1 MSRRLPVYLILD
13 TSHSMGGQPL
23 RAVEQG
29 ILTVI
34 NSLMNTPQALETAAL
49 SIITF
54 STTAQQLLPL
64 TELSEVVVPTL
75 KGKGWTHLGEA
86 LTLAAERA
94 AIEVV
99 KNTPE
104 TKGDWKPMVFIMSDG
119 HATDNLNLGVER
131 FKKFK
136 WGIVVACAVGRKI
149 DDRGLEELHSITEN
163 VIQLEDASP
172 LSISSF
178 FKWVSQSIVTN
189 SMSIGTGKG
198 DVSNFKQLPP
208 PPPQIAII

>member
-23 RAVEQG
+23 KAVEQG
-29 ILTVI
+29 ILMVI

-54 STTAQQLLPL
+54 NTTAQQLLPL
-64 TELSEVVVPTL
+64 TELPQVVVPTL

-86 LTLAAERA
+86 LSLAAERA
-94 AIEVV
+94 ALEVV

-119 HATDNLNLGVER
+119 HATDNLVLGVER
-131 FKKFK
+131 FKQFK
-136 WGIVVACAVGRKI
+136 WGVVVACAVGRKI

-163 VIQLEDASP
+163 VIHLENASP
-172 LSISSF
+172 LSISAF
-178 FKWVSQSIVTN
+178 FRWVSQSIVTN
-189 SMSIGTGKG
+189 SMSIETGKG
-198 DVSNFKQLPP
+198 GVSCINQLPP
-208 PPPQIAII
+208 PPPQITII